1 MAASSQ
7 TQFKKEPGPSKR
19 PIPEISDSQAL
30 IMSWGLLAISG
41 VSWVTVAFNPE
52 YEKTALV
59 INAILLSCTVLML
72 GVPNLIGKIQGK
84 PLRGKK
90 FFSYLLVSLHF
101 FALLVVGS
109 GHQQTVLWGTFYLWA
124 FAAGALIKQRVLV
137 RTFLP
142 WTLYGVSVQIVAHH
156 SIQHTIVVSC
166 FFIAALC
173 VGNAVLSAVIRAARQ
188 RATHQLDAEILRWYE
203 DARDYR
209 LLAGGSV
216 RDSVAPFSTALS
228 HPPEWES
235 EKEQSAKRLKATTQ
249 IVRESVFRLLVLS
262 ARVLE
267 PDCVVLYLFDESR
280 KKLMLKEQFIRLDD
294 QAHKVV
300 PADKGAIGLCLQKG
314 QPIQLSKLDKN
325 NDLVTHRKGMP
336 SAQHLLVIPIQH
348 QNDIMGVLVFD
359 RARYKN
365 FNDKD
370 RLLAQALAGELI
382 HMLDTERLLNIL
394 DDERQ
399 DKAKYFQIARAF
411 SGIVENEEAIHISLE
426 ACLNIAP
433 LAIAAYI
440 QRVEDENGRIRYEI
454 SHAQGPMK
462 TQYLMQ
468 SGSRTEDTWIARA
481 IEEQTILPHVD
492 LETAGVERGLIQ
504 DEDRLT
510 QHLGDMRIYPLMAQ
524 GQTFAALM
532 IGLEKPYSFDLRKL
546 DIFSMLADSAGIA
559 IGGTRLF
566 EALEKKATTDALTG
580 LKNRRQLKEDIP
592 YAIGRARRQESPLS
606 VIMCDIDY
614 FKKVNDTFGHSIGD
628 DVLVAVAKEIQQCTR
643 STDYAY
649 RYGGEE
655 FCMILETTDTQEAF
669 LLADRIRQKIQ
680 RLAFETPQGPL
691 EVTMSFGIGEFFVH
705 GTEIKTVIKSAD
717 DALYMAKQKGRNC
730 VVVCPG
736 PSNSDKSISQAS
748 A

>member
-1 MAASSQ
+1 
-7 TQFKKEPGPSKR
+7 
-19 PIPEISDSQAL
+19 
-30 IMSWGLLAISG
+30 MSWGLLAISG
-41 VSWVTVAFNPE
+41 VSWVTVAFNPA

-59 INAILLSCTVLML
+59 INAFLLALLVSLL
-72 GVPNLIGKIQGK
+72 GIPSLIGKIQGK
-84 PLRGKK
+84 PLKGKK
-90 FFSYLLVSLHF
+90 FFTYLQLSLHF

-142 WTLYGVSVQIVAHH
+142 WTLYGVSVQVLAHH
-156 SIQHTIVVSC
+156 SPQHLIVVSC

-173 VGNAVLSAVIRAARQ
+173 IGNAVLSAVIRAARE

-249 IVRESVFRLLVLS
+249 VVRESVFRLLVLA

-267 PDCVVLYLFDESR
+267 PDCVVLYLFDETR
-280 KKLMLKEQFIRLDD
+280 QKLVLKEQFIRLDD
-294 QAHKVV
+294 QAQRIV
-300 PADKGAIGLCLQKG
+300 PTDKGAIGLCLQKG
-314 QPIQLSKLDKN
+314 QPIQLSKLEKD
-325 NDLVTHRKGMP
+325 NDLVTHRKGNP

-348 QNDIMGVLVFD
+348 QDDIMGVLVFD
-359 RARYKN
+359 RARFKN

-411 SGIVENEEAIHISLE
+411 SGIVENEEAIQISLE

-433 LAIAAYI
+433 LAIAAYV
-440 QRVEDENGRIRYEI
+440 QRTEDENGRIRYEI

-462 TQYLMQ
+462 TELLMK
-468 SGSRTEDTWIARA
+468 SGSRTEDTWIARS

-492 LETAGVERGLIQ
+492 LDNTGVQRGLIQ
-504 DEDRLT
+504 DDDGLT
-510 QHLGDMRIYPLMAQ
+510 QLLGDLRIYPLMAQ

-532 IGLEKPYSFDLRKL
+532 IGLERPYSFDQRKL
-546 DIFSMLADSAGIA
+546 DVFGMLADSAGIA

-580 LKNRRQLKEDIP
+580 LKNRRQLKDDIP
-592 YAIGRARRQESPLS
+592 YAVGRARRQESPLS

-614 FKKVNDTFGHSIGD
+614 FKKVNDTYGHSIGD
-628 DVLVAVAKEIQQCTR
+628 DVLAAVAKEIQSCTR

-655 FCMILETTDTQEAF
+655 FCMI
-669 LLADRIRQKIQ
+669 
-680 RLAFETPQGPL
+680 
-691 EVTMSFGIGEFFVH
+691 
-705 GTEIKTVIKSAD
+705 
-717 DALYMAKQKGRNC
+717 
-730 VVVCPG
+730 
-736 PSNSDKSISQAS
+736 
-748 A
+748 